1 MGRIFPLVWIHNAGM
16 DKQILV
22 VGGGIGGLAAA
33 YALAHK
39 GAQVTLLE
47 QSPEFGEVGAGIQ
60 LGPNV
65 VRILDAWGLGEALK
79 GVAAFPERLRVRNA
93 MNGAV
98 LGELPMGQAMVQRYG
113 ASYVTIAR
121 ADMHGLLL
129 DAVRQ
134 QGKVQLHLSSEVTR
148 VDQDEHAVRVQT
160 PTHNFSAPVLVGA
173 DGVWSRLRKEVVD
186 DGAPRVTGHL
196 AFRTLVRQADL
207 PEKLRSNVVTAWLGR
222 DFHVVQYPVR
232 RGELLNVVAIVHG
245 HVYGDPKHWDHSA
258 NTAELR
264 TRLTGASR
272 ALQDLIHAVPTW
284 RLWALSDRPPMR
296 SASEHA
302 RGRIAL
308 LGDAAHPMRPY
319 LAQGAGMAIEDA
331 DTLARVLDAN
341 PDDVPAALQSYA
353 SLRWQ
358 RNARVQARAIRNGEI
373 FHLRGPLQVGRD
385 LSLRLLGEKL
395 LDVPW
400 LYRGA

>member
-1 MGRIFPLVWIHNAGM
+1 M
-16 DKQILV
+16 DKDILV
-22 VGGGIGGLAAA
+22 AGGGIGGLAAA

-47 QSPEFGEVGAGIQ
+47 QSSEFGEVGAGIQ

-65 VRILDAWGLGEALK
+65 VRILEAWGLGEALR
-79 GVAAFPERLRVRNA
+79 GVAAFPECLRVRNA

-129 DAVRQ
+129 DAVRR
-134 QGKVQLHLSSEVTR
+134 QGKVHLRLSSEVTR

-160 PTHNFSAPVLVGA
+160 LTQNFHAPMLVGA

-196 AFRTLVRQADL
+196 AFRALVPQADL
-207 PEKLRSNVVTAWLGR
+207 PEKLRSKVVTAWLGR

-232 RGELLNVVAIVHG
+232 RGEWLNVVAIVHG

-258 NTAELR
+258 NAAELR
-264 TRLTGASR
+264 TRLAGATK
-272 ALQDLIHAVPTW
+272 ALRDLVHAIPNW

-353 SLRWQ
+353 NLRWQ

-373 FHLRGPLQVGRD
+373 FHLRGPMQVGRD

>member
-1 MGRIFPLVWIHNAGM
+1 M
-16 DKQILV
+16 DKDILV
-22 VGGGIGGLAAA
+22 AGGGIGGLAAA

-47 QSPEFGEVGAGIQ
+47 QSSEFGEVGAGIQ

-65 VRILDAWGLGEALK
+65 VRILEAWGLGEALR
-79 GVAAFPERLRVRNA
+79 GVAAFPECLRVRNA

-129 DAVRQ
+129 DAVRR
-134 QGKVQLHLSSEVTR
+134 QGKVHLHLSSEVTR

-160 PTHNFSAPVLVGA
+160 LTQNFHAPVLVGA

-196 AFRTLVRQADL
+196 AFRALVAQADL
-207 PEKLRSNVVTAWLGR
+207 PEKLRSKVVTAWLGR

-232 RGELLNVVAIVHG
+232 RGEWLNVVAIVHG

-258 NTAELR
+258 NAAELR
-264 TRLTGASR
+264 TRLAGATK
-272 ALQDLIHAVPTW
+272 ALRDLVHAIPNW

-353 SLRWQ
+353 NLRWQ

-373 FHLRGPLQVGRD
+373 FHLRGPMQVGRD

>member
-1 MGRIFPLVWIHNAGM
+1 M
-16 DKQILV
+16 DKDILV
-22 VGGGIGGLAAA
+22 AGGGIGGLAAA

-47 QSPEFGEVGAGIQ
+47 QSSEFGEVGAGIQ

-65 VRILDAWGLGEALK
+65 VRILEAWGLGEALR
-79 GVAAFPERLRVRNA
+79 GVAAFPECLRVRNA

-129 DAVRQ
+129 DAVRR
-134 QGKVQLHLSSEVTR
+134 QGKVHLRLSSEVTR
-148 VDQDEHAVRVQT
+148 VDQDEQTVRVQT
-160 PTHNFSAPVLVGA
+160 LTQNFHAPVLVGA

-196 AFRTLVRQADL
+196 AFRALVPQADL
-207 PEKLRSNVVTAWLGR
+207 PEKLRSKVVTAWLGR

-232 RGELLNVVAIVHG
+232 RGEWLNVVAIVHG

-258 NTAELR
+258 NAAELR
-264 TRLTGASR
+264 TRLAGATK
-272 ALQDLIHAVPTW
+272 ALRDLVHAIPNW

-353 SLRWQ
+353 NLRWQ

-373 FHLRGPLQVGRD
+373 FHLRGPMQVGRD

>member
-1 MGRIFPLVWIHNAGM
+1 MNNEMLI
-16 DKQILV
+16 

-33 YALAHK
+33 LACART
-39 GAQVTLLE
+39 GAQVQLLE

-65 VRILDAWGLGEALK
+65 VRVLESWGLGDALRS
-79 GVAAFPERLRVRNA
+79 VAAFPQCLRVRNA
-93 MNGAV
+93 MNGRV
-98 LGELPMGQAMVQRYG
+98 LGELPLDQAMVQRYG
-113 ASYVTIAR
+113 ASYATIAR

-129 DAVRQ
+129 EAVRGQ
-134 QGKVQLHLSSEVTR
+134 AGVQLHLSSEVTG
-148 VDQDEHAVRVQT
+148 VEQDSHEVRVRTLTQT
-160 PTHNFSAPVLVGA
+160 YRAPVLVGA

-186 DGAPRVTGHL
+186 DGPPRVTGHL
-196 AFRTLVRQADL
+196 AFRTLVPQADL
-207 PEKLRSNVVTAWLGR
+207 PERLRSQVVTAWMGR

-232 RGELLNVVAIVHG
+232 RGEMLNVVAIVHG
-245 HVYGDPKHWDHSA
+245 KVQGDPKHWDHSA
-258 NTAELR
+258 NAAELR
-264 TRLTGASR
+264 TRLADAST
-272 ALQDLIHAVPTW
+272 ALRDLVAAIPAW

-296 SASEHA
+296 SAAEHA

-331 DTLARVLDAN
+331 DALANVLMNALDAL
-341 PDDVPAALQSYA
+341 PADVPAALQAYA
-353 SLRWQ
+353 SQRWQ

-373 FHLRGPLQVGRD
+373 FHLQGPMQLGRD
-385 LSLRLLGEKL
+385 LSLRLLGQKL

-400 LYRGA
+400 LYSGPTP

>member
-1 MGRIFPLVWIHNAGM
+1 M
-16 DKQILV
+16 DKDILV
-22 VGGGIGGLAAA
+22 AGGGIGGLAAA

-47 QSPEFGEVGAGIQ
+47 QSSEFGEVGAGIQ

-65 VRILDAWGLGEALK
+65 VRILEAWGLGEALR
-79 GVAAFPERLRVRNA
+79 GVAAFPECLRVRNA

-98 LGELPMGQAMVQRYG
+98 LGELPMGQTMVQRYG

-129 DAVRQ
+129 DAVRR
-134 QGKVQLHLSSEVTR
+134 QGKVHLRLSSEVTR

-160 PTHNFSAPVLVGA
+160 LTQNFHAPVLVGA

-196 AFRTLVRQADL
+196 AFRALVPQADL
-207 PEKLRSNVVTAWLGR
+207 PEKLRSKVVTAWLGR

-232 RGELLNVVAIVHG
+232 RGEWLNVVAIVHG

-258 NTAELR
+258 NAAELR
-264 TRLTGASR
+264 TRLAGATK
-272 ALQDLIHAVPTW
+272 ALRDLVHAIPNW

-353 SLRWQ
+353 NLRWQ

-373 FHLRGPLQVGRD
+373 FHLRGPMQVGRD

>member
-1 MGRIFPLVWIHNAGM
+1 M
-16 DKQILV
+16 DKDILV
-22 VGGGIGGLAAA
+22 AGGGIGGLAAA

-47 QSPEFGEVGAGIQ
+47 QSSEFGEVGAGIQ

-65 VRILDAWGLGEALK
+65 VRILEAWGLGEALR
-79 GVAAFPERLRVRNA
+79 GVAAFPECLRVRNA

-98 LGELPMGQAMVQRYG
+98 LGELPMGQTMVQRYG

-129 DAVRQ
+129 DAVRR
-134 QGKVQLHLSSEVTR
+134 QGKVHLRLSSEVTR
-148 VDQDEHAVRVQT
+148 VDQDEQTVRVQT
-160 PTHNFSAPVLVGA
+160 LTQNFHAPVLVGA

-196 AFRTLVRQADL
+196 AFRALVAQADL
-207 PEKLRSNVVTAWLGR
+207 PEKLRSKVVTAWLGR

-232 RGELLNVVAIVHG
+232 RGEWLNVVAIVHG

-258 NTAELR
+258 NAAELR
-264 TRLTGASR
+264 TRLAGATK
-272 ALQDLIHAVPTW
+272 ALRDLVHAIPNW

-353 SLRWQ
+353 NLRWQ

-373 FHLRGPLQVGRD
+373 FHLRGPMQVGRD

>member
-1 MGRIFPLVWIHNAGM
+1 FHA
-16 DKQILV
+16 
-22 VGGGIGGLAAA
+22 
-33 YALAHK
+33 
-39 GAQVTLLE
+39 
-47 QSPEFGEVGAGIQ
+47 
-60 LGPNV
+60 
-65 VRILDAWGLGEALK
+65 
-79 GVAAFPERLRVRNA
+79 
-93 MNGAV
+93 
-98 LGELPMGQAMVQRYG
+98 PM
-113 ASYVTIAR
+113 
-121 ADMHGLLL
+121 
-129 DAVRQ
+129 
-134 QGKVQLHLSSEVTR
+134 
-148 VDQDEHAVRVQT
+148 
-160 PTHNFSAPVLVGA
+160 LVGA

-196 AFRTLVRQADL
+196 AFRALVPQADL
-207 PEKLRSNVVTAWLGR
+207 PEKLRSKVVTAWLGR

-232 RGELLNVVAIVHG
+232 RGEWLNVVAIVHG

-258 NTAELR
+258 NAAELR
-264 TRLTGASR
+264 TRLAGATK
-272 ALQDLIHAVPTW
+272 ALRDLVHAIPNW

-353 SLRWQ
+353 NLRWQ

-373 FHLRGPLQVGRD
+373 FHLRGPMQVGRD